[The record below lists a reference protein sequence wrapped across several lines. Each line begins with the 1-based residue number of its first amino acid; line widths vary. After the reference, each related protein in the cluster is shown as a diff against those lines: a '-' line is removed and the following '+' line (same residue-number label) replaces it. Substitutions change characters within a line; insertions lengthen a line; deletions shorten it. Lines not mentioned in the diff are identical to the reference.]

1 MDKTKK
7 TVVVESRKREVSD
20 VTAEAK
26 DVKAEPY
33 RTKVSPCALQTQA
46 DIETY
51 YRNAETGSIAVVR
64 QTQHHM
70 LGYSVTEIDGTNPKK
85 GRTYIKQFG
94 AFYMKSGKN
103 CFHPKGQRTLVVPT
117 PEVLAWADKHP
128 RGEFGYQT
136 FTQEQYQALFRP
148 K

>member
-1 MDKTKK
+1 METSKK
-7 TVVVESRKREVSD
+7 AVVVETRKREIPD
-20 VTAEAK
+20 VKIQAK
-26 DVKAEPY
+26 DAKAEPY
-33 RTKVSPCALQTQA
+33 RTKVSPCALQSQT

-51 YRNAETGSIAVVR
+51 YRNAEAGSVAVVR

-70 LGYSVTEIDGTNPKK
+70 LAYSVTEIEDTRPEK

-103 CFHPKGQRTLVVPT
+103 CFHPKGQTTLVVPT
-117 PEVLAWADKHP
+117 PEVLTWAEEHP

-136 FTQEQYQALFRP
+136 FTPEQYQALFRP